1 MERTYSSKVP
11 AEDGLHVR
19 VAGWAREIRNLG
31 TLRFII
37 LADREGTIQITA
49 KEGIVNKEVLEMI
62 PKIERESVI
71 EVYGKVRVEKQARGG
86 REIIPEKI
94 NVLSHAK
101 EPLPLIVR
109 EQENPEEKTRFDA
122 RFMDLRRE
130 KSQAIFRVRYE
141 ICRAARQ
148 FLHQNGFLEIQTPKI
163 TITGTESGAEVFE
176 TEYYGKPAFLVQSA
190 QLYKQ
195 MCQAAG
201 FDRVF
206 EITPQWRAEKS
217 NTSRHLA
224 ESWSIDMEMGFI
236 ESEDDVMKMLEG
248 MVAYMVKHVK
258 ENCATQLEKLKV
270 AIEVPKLPLRKVSYL
285 ECKKFAEKHNIET
298 EENDISIAVL
308 KEMTKKNPRELFF
321 IDKWPMKGKPFY
333 IMASKE
339 NTEISRSFDLQF
351 GPLEISSGGQRIH
364 DPKLLEE
371 RIKEK
376 GMKTDTL
383 QFYLDSFKY
392 GMPPHGGFGFGVDR
406 FTAALLGIEN
416 VREAVLFP
424 RTPDR
429 IVP

>member
-1 MERTYSSKVP
+1 MERSYSTNVP
-11 AEDGLHVR
+11 AEEGLKVH
-19 VAGWAREIRNLG
+19 VAGWARELRSMS

-49 KEGIVNKEVLEMI
+49 KDGAVPKEVFDLI

-71 EVYGKVRVEKQARGG
+71 DVHGRVRVEKQARGG
-86 REIIPEKI
+86 REIIPERI
-94 NVLSHAK
+94 EILSHSK

-122 RFMDLRRE
+122 RFMDLRRD
-130 KSQAIFRVRYE
+130 KAQSIFRVRYE
-141 ICRAARQ
+141 ICRAIREY
-148 FLHQNGFLEIQTPKI
+148 LHSQKFIEIQTPKI

-176 TEYYGKPAFLVQSA
+176 TKYYGKPAYLVQSA

-195 MCQAAG
+195 MAQAAG

-217 NTSRHLA
+217 NTARHLA
-224 ESWSIDMEMGFI
+224 ESWSVDMEMSFI
-236 ESEDDVMKMLEG
+236 QSEEDVMQILEG
-248 MVAYMVKHVK
+248 MVVHAMKHVK
-258 ENCATQLEKLKV
+258 DECAKHLERLKV
-270 AIEVPKLPLRKVSYL
+270 SYEIPKLPLRRLTFK
-285 ECKKFAEKHNIET
+285 ECHDFAKKHGIET
-298 EENDISIAVL
+298 EENDISINVL
-308 KEMTKKNPRELFF
+308 KEMTKSNSRELYFVC
-321 IDKWPMKGKPFY
+321 KWPTRGKPFY
-333 IMASKE
+333 IMPYSDNPE
-339 NTEISRSFDLQF
+339 WSRSFDLQF
-351 GPLEISSGGQRIH
+351 GPLEISSGGQRIN
-364 DPKLLEE
+364 DPELLAK

-376 GMKTDTL
+376 DMKTETL

-406 FTAALLGIEN
+406 FTASLLGIEN